1 MITMELER
9 LSRNEMSLIKGGQQS
24 SGEWIYINGN
34 WIYIEKQD
42 LGEEDK

>member
-1 MITMELER
+1 MELER

>member
-24 SGEWIYINGN
+24 SGEWIYVDGD
-34 WIYIEKQD
+34 WIYIEKLD

>member
-1 MITMELER
+1 MELER

-24 SGEWIYINGN
+24 SGEWIYVDGD

-42 LGEEDK
+42 LGEEDYQ

>member
-1 MITMELER
+1 MELER

-42 LGEEDK
+42 LEKEDK